1 MTEKADFGGHLTSF
15 LTTYL
20 SGTKNYSRNTVHAY
34 RDTFKLFLIYSR
46 EKLGIPAERL
56 QIRDITPDV
65 VCGFIDWL
73 KSERGSGLRT
83 ANHRLAV
90 IHSFFRY
97 LQYRAPEHLAQ
108 CRRILSVE
116 MATVETPLVGYLTEE
131 ELRLIFAQTS
141 ESTREGRRDSVLLRL
156 LYDTAARVQ
165 ELCDMKVRDVYLD
178 GNPHVMLHGKGNKSR
193 YVPIVTEVAR
203 DVERY
208 ISENGLNRPEFAD
221 MPLFTNRKR
230 EKLSRAGVAYIV
242 KKYADAAREKS
253 PKIPKKV
260 TPHMFRHTKATHLCQ
275 AGIDIIYIRDILGHC
290 HVTTTEIYMKL
301 NVERTRDALEDA
313 YPELPS
319 SGLPDWRAD
328 DSLMKT
334 LNSL

>member
-1 MTEKADFGGHLTSF
+1 MTSILNA
-15 LTTYL
+15 
-20 SGTKNYSRNTVHAY
+20 
-34 RDTFKLFLIYSR
+34 
-46 EKLGIPAERL
+46 
-56 QIRDITPDV
+56 
-65 VCGFIDWL
+65 
-73 KSERGSGLRT
+73 
-83 ANHRLAV
+83 LA
-90 IHSFFRY
+90 
-97 LQYRAPEHLAQ
+97 L
-108 CRRILSVE
+108 
-116 MATVETPLVGYLTEE
+116 
-131 ELRLIFAQTS
+131 
-141 ESTREGRRDSVLLRL
+141 
-156 LYDTAARVQ
+156 
-165 ELCDMKVRDVYLD
+165 
-178 GNPHVMLHGKGNKSR
+178 LHGKGNKSR

-221 MPLFTNRKR
+221 MPLFTNRKG

-301 NVERTRDALEDA
+301 DVEQTRDALEDA
-313 YPELPS
+313 YPELPTS
-319 SGLPDWRAD
+319 NLLDWRAD

>member
-1 MTEKADFGGHLTSF
+1 
-15 LTTYL
+15 
-20 SGTKNYSRNTVHAY
+20 
-34 RDTFKLFLIYSR
+34 
-46 EKLGIPAERL
+46 
-56 QIRDITPDV
+56 
-65 VCGFIDWL
+65 
-73 KSERGSGLRT
+73 
-83 ANHRLAV
+83 
-90 IHSFFRY
+90 
-97 LQYRAPEHLAQ
+97 
-108 CRRILSVE
+108 

-131 ELRLIFAQTS
+131 ELRLIFEQTS

-165 ELCDMKVRDVYLD
+165 ELCDMKVRDVRLD

-275 AGIDIIYIRDILGHC
+275 AGIDVVYIRDILGHC

-301 NVERTRDALEDA
+301 NVEQARDALEDA
-313 YPELPS
+313 YPELPT